1 MGEGAPGRVP
11 SSVSGGE
18 PVNPDIP
25 LKTSEEVDGIRKS
38 CQIACRI
45 LQAVAAQVETGIST
59 LELDGIAADLMRHYD
74 ALPGVTV
81 GFPGSICISVNEVAA
96 HGVPSPQKL
105 REGDIVTIDVAVLW
119 NGWFGDAAASFG
131 VGVLS
136 TEKERLVAA
145 AKRALAAAVQAAR
158 RGSRMGDVGAA
169 VLSVAEEQQ
178 CVVLPEFVGHGI
190 GRKLHEEPVVPHTG
204 TRGQG
209 LPIVAGMVFTLEPAL
224 SLEAVTI
231 RKEPDGWSLRSLDR
245 SPVAQFEH
253 TVAVFAN
260 HTEVLTLPEADS
272 GDGK

>member
-1 MGEGAPGRVP
+1 M
-11 SSVSGGE
+11 
-18 PVNPDIP
+18 NPDIP
-25 LKTSEEVDGIRKS
+25 LKISEEVDAIRKS
-38 CQIACRI
+38 CQIASRI
-45 LQAVAAQVETGIST
+45 LHAVAAHVEKGIST
-59 LELDGIAADLMRHYD
+59 LELDKIASALMRQYD

-96 HGVPSPQKL
+96 HGVPSRQKL
-105 REGDIVTIDVAVLW
+105 REGDIITIDVAVLW
-119 NGWFGDAAASFG
+119 GGWFGDSAASFG

-136 TEKERLVAA
+136 AEKQRLIAA
-145 AKRALAAAVQAAR
+145 AKQALAAAVQAAR

-169 VLSVAEEQQ
+169 VLAVAEEHR

-190 GRKLHEEPVVPHTG
+190 ARKLHEEPVVPHTG

-224 SLEAVTI
+224 GLGGVKV
-231 RKEPDGWSLRSLDR
+231 RKESDGWSLRSLDR

-260 HTEVLTLPEADS
+260 RTEVLTQPEVAS
-272 GDGK
+272 EGEE